1 MAPIR
6 PAVGCSVPGEV
17 WFRGQDAIGE
27 LGRDVGPVYAEFSR
41 FPPRFRPPDVMRH
54 DPEVLRAVNQFQLG
68 LPRIPVAGL
77 SGEMMGRGAGSS
89 LEFQEYREYLPGDDV
104 RHVDW
109 AAYAR
114 SDMLMVRLYRE
125 EISPRTEIYLD
136 ATRSM
141 TTGEGAKERVTRQL
155 ASLFLQLAGRLG
167 GRPLLYLLNDD
178 RPLRGQSMEMLDSL
192 GAVPLNGLTPL
203 PELLN
208 AGQLPLKPQSVRIV
222 ISDFL
227 FPHDPGTLIRRLA
240 AGAGVLWIIQV
251 LSGWEADPSEL
262 GGRRLIDI
270 EDQSE
275 ADLLVNRKAIA
286 RYKERLGRLQEG
298 ILRECRRAH
307 APVAV
312 LVADAG
318 LTKLCRQ
325 ELTRAGML
333 RAG

>member
-1 MAPIR
+1 
-6 PAVGCSVPGEV
+6 
-17 WFRGQDAIGE
+17 
-27 LGRDVGPVYAEFSR
+27 
-41 FPPRFRPPDVMRH
+41 MRH
-54 DPEVLRAVNQFQLG
+54 DPEVLQALNQFQLG
-68 LPRIPVAGL
+68 LPRIPVAGM
-77 SGEMMGRGAGSS
+77 SGEIMGRGTGSS
-89 LEFQEYREYLPGDDV
+89 LEFQEYREYLPGDDI

-109 AAYAR
+109 ATYAR

-141 TTGEGAKERVTRQL
+141 TTGEGHKERVTKQL
-155 ASLFLQLAGRLG
+155 ASLFLQLVGRLG
-167 GRPLLYLLNDD
+167 GRPQLYLLNDE
-178 RPLRGQSMEMLDSL
+178 RPLRGQSTEILDSL
-192 GAVPLNGLTPL
+192 GAIPFEGRTPL

-208 AGQLPLKPQSVRIV
+208 EGQLPLKPQSVRIV

-251 LSGWEADPSEL
+251 LSAWESDPTEL
-262 GGRRLIDI
+262 GGRRLVDV
-270 EDQSE
+270 ELNAE

-286 RYKERLGRLQEG
+286 AYKKRLVRLQEG

-312 LVADAG
+312 LIADEG
-318 LTKLCRQ
+318 LPQLCRHD
-325 ELTRAGML
+325 LTRAGML
-333 RAG
+333 RTG

>member
-1 MAPIR
+1 
-6 PAVGCSVPGEV
+6 
-17 WFRGQDAIGE
+17 
-27 LGRDVGPVYAEFSR
+27 
-41 FPPRFRPPDVMRH
+41 MRH
-54 DPEVLRAVNQFQLG
+54 DPEVLQALNQFQLG
-68 LPRIPVAGL
+68 LPRIPVAGM
-77 SGEMMGRGAGSS
+77 SGEIMGRGTGSS
-89 LEFQEYREYLPGDDV
+89 LEFQEYREYLPGDDL

-141 TTGEGAKERVTRQL
+141 TTGDGHKERVTRQL
-155 ASLFLQLAGRLG
+155 ASPFLQLVGRLG
-167 GRPLLYLLNDD
+167 GRPQLYLLNDE
-178 RPLRGQSMEMLDSL
+178 RPLRGQSMEILDSL
-192 GAVPLNGLTPL
+192 NVVPFEGLTPL
-203 PELLN
+203 PELL
-208 AGQLPLKPQSVRIV
+208 GQGLLPLKPQSVRIV

-251 LSGWEADPSEL
+251 LSAWESDPTEM

-270 EDQSE
+270 ELNAE

-286 RYKERLGRLQEG
+286 AYKERLVRLQEG
-298 ILRECRRAH
+298 LLRECRRAH

-312 LVADAG
+312 LIADHG
-318 LTKLCRQ
+318 LPQLCRQ
-325 ELTRAGML
+325 DLTRAGML
-333 RAG
+333 RTG